1 MMKQKFWGTA
11 RRRGWTVA
19 ALACLPVAAF
29 FRFALVGYAYLAAL
43 FAGAALCIALYLL
56 LPRAL
61 RIALTCLLCAG
72 AALFAAAEAPVVRA
86 SRGEADCDADYLI
99 VLGAG
104 LRGTAPSLSLRNR
117 LTAAQDY
124 LLTHP
129 DCVAVVTGGQGPGEE
144 ATEASVMAAW
154 LESAGIAPERILV
167 EDKATSTAENLE
179 FSLAMIGDTTG
190 LTLAVVSSE
199 YHLYRAEL
207 MGAQLGVTL
216 HGVAART
223 TMPLLRLNYFIREA
237 FGVVHMWVFGM

>member
-1 MMKQKFWGTA
+1 MIKQKLWGTP

-29 FRFALVGYAYLAAL
+29 FRFVLVGYTYLAAL
-43 FAGAALCIALYLL
+43 FAGAAIVIALYLL
-56 LPRAL
+56 LPRGL

-72 AALFAAAEAPVVRA
+72 TLLFAAAETPVVRA
-86 SRGEADCDADYLI
+86 ARGDADCEADYLI

-104 LRGTAPSLSLRNR
+104 LRGSAPSLSLRNR
-117 LTAAQDY
+117 LTAAQEY
-124 LLTHP
+124 LLAHP
-129 DCVAVVTGGQGPGEE
+129 DCTAVVTGGQGPGED
-144 ATEASVMAAW
+144 ATEASVMAEW
-154 LESAGIAPERILV
+154 LVRAGIAPERILV
-167 EDKATSTAENLE
+167 EDRATSTAENLE
-179 FSLAMIGDTTG
+179 FSLALIGDTTG

-216 HGVAART
+216 HGVAAET
-223 TMPLLRLNYFIREA
+223 TMPLLRVNYFIREA